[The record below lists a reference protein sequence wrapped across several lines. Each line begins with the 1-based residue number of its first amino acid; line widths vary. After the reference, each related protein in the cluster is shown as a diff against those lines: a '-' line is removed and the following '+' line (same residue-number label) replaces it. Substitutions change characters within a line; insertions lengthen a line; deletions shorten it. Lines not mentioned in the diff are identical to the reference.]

1 MKKSTFGLP
10 IPILIIEMGV
20 PLYRPVMVVKPRSEC
35 KVNLR
40 GDGSRYVAIF
50 SARDRAPTVT
60 LDRSQVKLCARDNEY

>member
-1 MKKSTFGLP
+1 
-10 IPILIIEMGV
+10 MGV

-60 LDRSQVKLCARDNEY
+60 LDRSQVKPCARDNEYWDPYDSISNFAGSDA